1 MVVKIMNM
9 KSEILSDNLH
19 NEKEFD
25 NPNIYSDL
33 GRNAHKFSIN
43 SCKKFAIS
51 YICMFLV
58 AIICIVS
65 TILALLFTNSFYVI
79 KYIDSGHNTI
89 YQVQFLSN
97 LTIYLV
103 CITYPII
110 FGVTLGFISAVL
122 YVLLNELRFKYAQL
136 ENMHTLFGFF

>member
-97 LTIYLV
+97 LTI
-103 CITYPII
+103 
-110 FGVTLGFISAVL
+110 
-122 YVLLNELRFKYAQL
+122 
-136 ENMHTLFGFF
+136 LFGLYNLSYNFWNYSRIYKCSFVCVAK